1 MHILHIALGGCLRAP
16 PVLYGI
22 TPDTGGH
29 IAYVLEAAQAQA
41 ACNHVDHVSIATRRF
56 RNEALGLIHDQAIE
70 QISDKVTI
78 LRLGPPG
85 APYREKDEALASLPE
100 IADALCHFA
109 KQADLHFDAIHCH
122 FSDGVFVGQAL
133 SRMSGAPVIYT
144 PHALGIDKLMA
155 GGTDCPALRT
165 RIDRER
171 EALDHADGVIVS
183 TRDEAAHQVPRYGV
197 SLSSRSLRMIAPG
210 VPTLPPASASHG
222 RNFLT
227 PYLNRPDRP
236 LILAIARPVE
246 KKNLAFLAET
256 YARSEHLQE
265 RANLVILCGQHQAL
279 HPASED
285 ARVIGRLEQ
294 IRSSYGLQT
303 VFALPPSHTAHD
315 VAGLYRLAAEN
326 HGVFV
331 NPARHEPFGLTL
343 LEAASA
349 GLPVI
354 ATDRGGPVDIIRMLG
369 HGLLVSPNSATALCD
384 ALLRMLDTP
393 TLWQGFARAAQRAA
407 PALGWE
413 GYAHESTLFYRDL
426 IRARISQISPLRR
439 TVAELLPG
447 LSGFLPD
454 TLPITGLRG
463 ITEDRHPITLGGL
476 PA

>member
-41 ACNHVDHVSIATRRF
+41 ACGHVNHVTIATRRF
-56 RNEALGLIHDQAIE
+56 RDEALGILHDREIE
-70 QISDKVTI
+70 HVSDKVTI

-100 IADALCHFA
+100 IADALCRFV
-109 KQADLHFDAIHCH
+109 KKSGQHFDAIHCH

-133 SRMSGAPVIYT
+133 SRVSGAPIIYT

-171 EALDHADGVIVS
+171 EALDNADGIIVS
-183 TRDEAAHQVPRYGV
+183 TRDEAVSQVPRYGV
-197 SLSSRSLRMIAPG
+197 TLAPTSLRMIAPG
-210 VPTLPPASASHG
+210 VPTLAPALASHG
-222 RNFLT
+222 RDFLAMS
-227 PYLNRPDRP
+227 LEQPDRP

-256 YARSEHLQE
+256 YARNKHLQK
-265 RANLVILCGQHQAL
+265 RANLVILCGQHNGQQ
-279 HPASED
+279 PASED
-285 ARVIGRLEQ
+285 ARVIARLEQ
-294 IRSSYGLQT
+294 IRSTYGLKA
-303 VFALPPSHTAHD
+303 VFALPPSHTAQD
-315 VAGLYRLAAEN
+315 VAGLYRFAAKS

-354 ATDRGGPVDIIRMLG
+354 ATDRGGPVDIIHMLG
-369 HGLLVSPNSATALCD
+369 HGLLVSPDSATALCD
-384 ALLRMLDTP
+384 TLLRMLDTP
-393 TLWQGFARAAQRAA
+393 SLWQGFAQAAQRAA

-413 GYAHESTLFYRDL
+413 GYAHESTLFYREM
-426 IRARISQISPLRR
+426 IRARVSQTTPLRR
-439 TVAELLPG
+439 TVTEILPG
-447 LSGFLPD
+447 LSNLLPGA
-454 TLPITGLRG
+454 LPITGLRG
-463 ITEDRHPITLGGL
+463 VTEDRHPATLGGL